1 MGGGKKVLVV
11 DDDDA
16 IRRLLHELLADAG
29 YEVEFARSGNE
40 ALARAARIRPDV
52 ILLDNLMPDGDGTMF
67 ATAYG
72 KTPEPRAP
80 IVACAANNAT
90 EWGAKIGAAASV
102 QKPFDIDHLLET
114 VERLAARRTGS

>member
-1 MGGGKKVLVV
+1 MSGGKKVLVV

-29 YEVEFARSGNE
+29 YEVEFAHSGNA
-40 ALARAARIRPDV
+40 ALARVAQIRPDV

-67 ATAYG
+67 ATAYA
-72 KTPEPRAP
+72 KTPAPRAP

-90 EWGAKIGAAASV
+90 EWGERIGAAASV

-114 VERLAARRTGS
+114 VERQAARRTGS